1 LLNFGGVYLFGETSP
16 AEIYLFCIRD
26 RIHNKFYDSEI
37 GGRLMESSNSK
48 SLMKSKLSRVGHG
61 ELSLFCYQM
70 SIILKSGIQLA
81 DGLSMLAEEVSDK
94 HFKRSLEN
102 MCKDIENGHT
112 LYSSIDK
119 QDVFPNYMKAMVMI
133 GEKTG
138 ALDNIMDY
146 LSRYFERNEKLSQK
160 IRSAIT
166 YPLILTGLMAG
177 IILLL
182 ILKVLPMFKD
192 ILDTVG
198 GDMPLVTKGMLN
210 ISIGIKNYSFI
221 ILGVLLLFILLAYLF
236 IHTSF
241 GREFIDKWRVN
252 LPLIRNIT
260 RKIYAARFSMVMSLL
275 IKSGIDHD
283 EALDMVKEVM
293 GNKYVTHKIDECK
306 KMISKGSD
314 LKEAYAFIG
323 IFPSLFSK
331 MINIGYK
338 TGEMDSMMAKIS
350 GIYENDVDNSLNKAT
365 SIIEP
370 ALVIILSVV
379 VGIILMT
386 VMLPLINIMS
396 SIG

>member
-1 LLNFGGVYLFGETSP
+1 MEKNQINKMRRSS
-16 AEIYLFCIRD
+16 
-26 RIHNKFYDSEI
+26 RI
-37 GGRLMESSNSK
+37 
-48 SLMKSKLSRVGHG
+48 KLG

-70 SIILKSGIQLA
+70 SIILRSGIQLTE
-81 DGLSMLAEEVSDK
+81 GLSMLSEEVSDK
-94 HFKRSLEN
+94 HLKVALEI
-102 MCKDIENGHT
+102 MYEDIENGQT
-112 LYSSIDK
+112 FYSSIEK
-119 QDVFPNYMKAMVMI
+119 HDVFPNYMKAMVMI

-146 LSRYFERNEKLSQK
+146 LSHYFERSEKLSQK
-160 IRSAIT
+160 IRSAVT
-166 YPLILTGLMAG
+166 YPLILTGLMGG

-182 ILKVLPMFKD
+182 ILKVLPMFKE
-192 ILDTVG
+192 ILDSVG
-198 GDMPLVTKGMLN
+198 GEMPSVTKAMLN
-210 ISIGIKNYSFI
+210 ISMGIKNYSLVILVVLLMF
-221 ILGVLLLFILLAYLF
+221 ILGVYLF
-236 IHTSF
+236 IRTPDGKKS
-241 GREFIDKWRVN
+241 IDKWRMN
-252 LPLIRNIT
+252 LPLIRNIN

-283 EALDMVKEVM
+283 EALDMVMQVV
-293 GNKYVTHKIDECK
+293 GNTYVAQKICECK
-306 KMISKGSD
+306 KMIINGWD
-314 LKEAYAFIG
+314 LREAYAHTG

-370 ALVIILSVV
+370 TLVIILSVV

>member
-1 LLNFGGVYLFGETSP
+1 
-16 AEIYLFCIRD
+16 
-26 RIHNKFYDSEI
+26 
-37 GGRLMESSNSK
+37 MESMENNDRNQNKRST
-48 SLMKSKLSRVGHG
+48 SRVKPG
-61 ELSLFCYQM
+61 ELSLFCYQL
-70 SIILKSGIQLA
+70 SIILRSGIQLTE
-81 DGLSMLAEEVSDK
+81 GLSMLSEEISDK
-94 HFKRSLEN
+94 HLKWALES
-102 MCKDIENGHT
+102 MCEDIENGKT
-112 LYSSIDK
+112 FYASIEKHDI
-119 QDVFPNYMKAMVMI
+119 FPNYMKAMVMI

-146 LSRYFERNEKLSQK
+146 LSHYFERNEKLSQK
-160 IRSAIT
+160 IRSAVT

-192 ILDTVG
+192 ILDAVG
-198 GDMPLVTKGMLN
+198 GDMPVVTKVILN
-210 ISIGIKNYSFI
+210 IGMNIKNYSLV
-221 ILGVLLLFILLAYLF
+221 ILVTILVLLLLINIFIR
-236 IHTSF
+236 TSD
-241 GREFIDKWRVN
+241 GRKSMDKWKVN
-252 LPLIRNIT
+252 LPFILRIT

-283 EALDMVKEVM
+283 EALDLVGEVM
-293 GNKYVTHKIDECK
+293 GNTYVALKINECK
-306 KMISKGSD
+306 RMISRGSD
-314 LKEAYAFIG
+314 LKEAYAHTG

-331 MINIGYK
+331 MINIGFR

-350 GIYENDVDNSLNKAT
+350 GIYENEVDNSLNKAI

-370 ALVIILSVV
+370 VLVIILSLV